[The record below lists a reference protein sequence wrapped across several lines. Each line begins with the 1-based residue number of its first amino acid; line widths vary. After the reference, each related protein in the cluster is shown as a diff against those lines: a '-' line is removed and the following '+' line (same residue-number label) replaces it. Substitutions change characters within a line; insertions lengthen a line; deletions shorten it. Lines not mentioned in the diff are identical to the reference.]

1 MSLPPKYVALRSAL
15 QSVGVT
21 VDGNKDA
28 ILDGAAKYIA
38 GIVDVPSASPV
49 EYAMEPGKAEPNIK
63 ITADA
68 PKPPSKS
75 AVKRVAAQ
83 KKAKK

>member
-28 ILDGAAKYIA
+28 ILDGAAKYID
-38 GIVDVPSASPV
+38 GIVDAPVPV
-49 EYAMEPGKAEPNIK
+49 GTEPMTKV
-63 ITADA
+63 TADEA
-68 PKPPSKS
+68 KPLSKS
-75 AVKRVAAQ
+75 VVKRVAAQ
-83 KKAKK
+83 KKATK